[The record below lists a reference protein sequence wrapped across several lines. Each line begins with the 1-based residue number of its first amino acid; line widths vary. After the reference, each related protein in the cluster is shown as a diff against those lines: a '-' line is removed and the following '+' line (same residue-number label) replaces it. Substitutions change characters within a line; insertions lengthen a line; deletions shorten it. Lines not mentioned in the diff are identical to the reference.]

1 MTMTTATPSAT
12 PTESAVLAM
21 PLASPLSGLTISDRD
36 QQLFAR
42 MVPLLVGDLHPPPA
56 GDLAA
61 AAEAYV
67 EVVPQWWGLVFVLSS
82 QAAKD
87 LAAGASAVA
96 GVVAAISAACS
107 AVPAAQAL
115 AAAGG
120 VISAIVGLYAVVI
133 GVMDR
138 GNGVYITALW
148 PSILV
153 PPSWIPT
160 PR

>member
-1 MTMTTATPSAT
+1 MTMTTTPTAT
-12 PTESAVLAM
+12 PTQAAVLAM
-21 PLASPLSGLTISDRD
+21 PAGSPLAGLSISDRD
-36 QQLFAR
+36 QQMFAR
-42 MVPLLVGDLHPPPA
+42 MVPLLVGDLHPPPV

-61 AAEAYV
+61 AAEPYV
-67 EVVPQWWGLVFVLSS
+67 EAVPQWWGLVFVLSS

-87 LAAGASAVA
+87 LATGASAVA

-107 AVPAAQAL
+107 AIPAAQAL

-133 GVMDR
+133 SAMDR

-148 PSILV
+148 PSILI